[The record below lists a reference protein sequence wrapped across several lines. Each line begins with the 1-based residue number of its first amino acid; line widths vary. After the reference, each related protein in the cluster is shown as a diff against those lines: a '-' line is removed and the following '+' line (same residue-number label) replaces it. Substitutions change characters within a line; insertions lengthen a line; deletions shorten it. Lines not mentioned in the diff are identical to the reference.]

1 MWVKWA
7 LGSITMNKARGGDGI
22 PVGLLQ
28 ILKGDA
34 MKVLHLVCQQIW
46 KTQQWSQ
53 DWKRSVFIPIPKKSN
68 AKEWS
73 IYCTIALIS
82 HTRKVTLKIRP
93 PQQFVHPDCPLQEA
107 IFFLLVAAVRET
119 TVWPRVVKT
128 NCHVNLLVRAPA
140 ARASSNNKF
149 LKGCLLNVIRVYSF
163 FVQMLNLYFQGRS
176 DISLISYFCR
186 KILFY
191 VVDVSLRQFHSLHI
205 LKWLSLFLNSKQ
217 KNKVFVDYS
226 NFLYTF

>member
-1 MWVKWA
+1 MSWGLCLCWA
-7 LGSITMNKARGGDGI
+7 DENLSSPTDLKPHSGTERQEDSCPAGADALCGRGAQSGRRAGPD
-22 PVGLLQ
+22 
-28 ILKGDA
+28 
-34 MKVLHLVCQQIW
+34 
-46 KTQQWSQ
+46 
-53 DWKRSVFIPIPKKSN
+53 
-68 AKEWS
+68 
-73 IYCTIALIS
+73 
-82 HTRKVTLKIRP
+82 RP

-163 FVQMLNLYFQGRS
+163 FVQMLKLYFQGRS

-217 KNKVFVDYS
+217 KNKVFVDFEYS